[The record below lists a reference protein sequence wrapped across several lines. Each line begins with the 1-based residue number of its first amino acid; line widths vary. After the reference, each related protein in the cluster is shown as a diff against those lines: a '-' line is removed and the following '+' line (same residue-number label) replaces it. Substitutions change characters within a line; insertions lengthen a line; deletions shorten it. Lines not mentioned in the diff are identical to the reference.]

1 MFPHAPRRRV
11 DSLSGARARVD
22 DNQVVLGTILDAI
35 EVDPNRSTGWSDHD
49 AGVVALASVKV
60 EKVEEHVPDVVVDRG
75 NLLSPGQKAARDEKD
90 REALEIVARKH
101 GVGVVG
107 EQLLEDWF
115 RKHKGGMFRECSGLQ
130 MQD

>member
-1 MFPHAPRRRV
+1 MFSHAPLRRV
-11 DSLSGARARVD
+11 DPLSGARARVD
-22 DNQVVLGTILDAI
+22 DNQVVLGAILDAN
-35 EVDPNRSTGWSDHD
+35 EADPNRSTGWCDHD

-75 NLLSPGQKAARDEKD
+75 NLSPGQKAARDEKD
-90 REALEIVARKH
+90 REALEIVARLH